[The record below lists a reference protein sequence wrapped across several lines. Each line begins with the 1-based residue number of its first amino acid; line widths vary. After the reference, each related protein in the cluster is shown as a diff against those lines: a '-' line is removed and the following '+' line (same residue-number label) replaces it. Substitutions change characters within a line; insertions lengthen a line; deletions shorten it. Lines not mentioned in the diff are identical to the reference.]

1 MKEEG
6 LHISLAADKLG
17 TFLSIPITNT
27 LIMSFVVFL
36 FLCIF
41 AYFARRSLVLIPGR
55 MQMILEILFI
65 GVLDYMTQ
73 TLEDEKLARKL
84 FPLIV
89 TIFLFIL
96 IVNMMAF
103 IPGIGSIGVYNDA
116 GEFTA
121 LFRSMN
127 TDLNVT
133 LALAIISFLVI
144 EILGVATIG
153 FLKYSKKFVNL
164 SSVLGF
170 LVGIIELFSEVARLI
185 SFSFRL
191 FGNIFAG
198 WVLILVIEYFVALVV
213 PVPMLAFEVF
223 IGFMQAV
230 IFALLTL
237 FFIKIAVTEPQH

>member
-1 MKEEG
+1 MHEEG
-6 LHISLAADKLG
+6 IKISLAPDILG
-17 TFLSIPITNT
+17 TFFGIPVTNT
-27 LIMSFVVFL
+27 LVMSGVVFVVLASFA
-36 FLCIF
+36 IF
-41 AYFARRSLVLIPGR
+41 MRKRLVLIPGR
-55 MQMILEILFI
+55 IQAMLEILFVGAI
-65 GVLDYMTQ
+65 DYMSEV
-73 TLEDEKLARKL
+73 LESEKLARQL
-84 FPLIV
+84 FPLII
-89 TIFLFIL
+89 TIFLFIFFA
-96 IVNMMAF
+96 NMIAF
-103 IPGIGSIGVYNDA
+103 IPGVGSLGVHGGG
-116 GEFTA
+116 GEFTE
-121 LFRSMN
+121 LLRPMN

-170 LVGIIELFSEVARLI
+170 FTGIIELFSEVARLI

-198 WVLILVIEYFVALVV
+198 WVLLLVIKHFVPLVV

-223 IGFMQAV
+223 IGFIQAA